1 MMGVGGSGT
10 TSWLEPES
18 VVRREDDR
26 LEVEGDGGVSPSWDI
41 WASMFGEEEEEADDE
56 VA

>member
-1 MMGVGGSGT
+1 MGVGGSGT
-10 TSWLEPES
+10 TSWLELES